1 MTVTSFFI
9 QHGKGGESWDARQA
23 LQTDI
28 KWTTDIDFSAG
39 QLEFKLTEVDEGF
52 IPRMGDIVWF
62 RWDKKPVFRGIIF
75 KYGYDESENF
85 SVTAYDSLRYFKNQD
100 SLVWPVSTI
109 GQRFDKII
117 KLAGVKGKKVATS
130 SHKLKAEVC
139 DSKSYFDML
148 KSAVNNTYKATD
160 DHFFLWDNYGT
171 VELRKT
177 GAKAKYYIGDKSS
190 ATGFTYNRSIDNL
203 VNTIRVVRSDK
214 TKKQQSSSTAKVKAD
229 STKDDAK
236 NTKLTTETAA
246 SKNSVT
252 RYGVLQK
259 VVKAKD
265 KANAAQ
271 MKQQAIDELKKAGK
285 MEHTLTVKTRG
296 SLYMTPGYYWPIKF
310 KSLKDIGVG
319 THYMMITKSTLT
331 FGTNEI
337 TAELEMK
344 VRL

>member
-1 MTVTSFFI
+1 MTVSRLRFGHPGTTDF
-9 QHGKGGESWDARQA
+9 WDVPEITQV
-23 LQTDI
+23 DI
-28 KWTTDIDFSAG
+28 KWTTSLDFSAG
-39 QLEFKLTEVDEGF
+39 QLEIKLVEVDEGF
-52 IPRMGDIVWF
+52 ISRMGDYVSFW
-62 RWDKKPVFRGIIF
+62 WDKKPVFKGRVF

-85 SVTAYDSLRYFKNQD
+85 SITAYDSLRYFKNQD

-109 GQRFDKII
+109 GQRFDKVI
-117 KLAGVKGKKVATS
+117 KLAGLKGKKVATS
-130 SHKLKAEVC
+130 SYKLKAEVC

-148 KSAVNNTYKATD
+148 KSAVNATYKATD
-160 DHFFLWDNYGT
+160 DHFYLWDNFGT

-177 GAKAKYYIGDKSS
+177 GTKAKYYIGDKSS

-203 VNTIRVVRSDK
+203 INQIRVVRSDK

-252 RYGVLQK
+252 RYGTLQK

-296 SLYMTPGYYWPIKF
+296 SLYMTPGYYWPIRF

-319 THYMMITKSTLT
+319 AHYMMIKKSTLT
-331 FGTNEI
+331 FGTSEI

-344 VRL
+344 VRI